1 MTGVGSPGSVVPVN
15 GRRGRLVAALGVV
28 VALGWGVHG
37 WIGASARTPAAPTAY
52 HEVWEVDRGPEFLF
66 APADIDELAE
76 RYGQRADVSV
86 ALRIDAAGS
95 LVAFEVA
102 PAEATGV
109 AVDPSLVALLRE
121 SFAEVRF
128 VPARRGGQAVP
139 VVKRYALTIDPKA
152 PVAPGVSPVN

>member
-1 MTGVGSPGSVVPVN
+1 MI
-15 GRRGRLVAALGVV
+15 GRRSRLVAALGVV
-28 VALGWGVHG
+28 AALGWGVHG
-37 WIGASARTPAAPTAY
+37 WIGATARAPAAPTAY
-52 HEVWEVDRGPEFLF
+52 HEVWEVERGPEFLF

-86 ALRIDAAGS
+86 ALRIDAAGA
-95 LVAFEVA
+95 LVALEVA
-102 PAEATGV
+102 PAEATG
-109 AVDPSLVALLRE
+109 AAADPSLVALLRE